1 LADWPLAD
9 TIFHST
15 TPRRMMNIQKRI
27 VLTVELLFTA
37 YLTCGE
43 RKIVICP
50 IPREPRAHSGA
61 CPI

>member
-1 LADWPLAD
+1 
-9 TIFHST
+9 
-15 TPRRMMNIQKRI
+15 MNIQKRI